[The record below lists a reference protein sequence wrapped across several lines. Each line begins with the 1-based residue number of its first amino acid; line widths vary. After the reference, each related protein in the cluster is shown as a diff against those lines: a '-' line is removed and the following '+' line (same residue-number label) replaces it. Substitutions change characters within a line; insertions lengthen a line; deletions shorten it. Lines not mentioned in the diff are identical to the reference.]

1 MIWQRCFGG
10 TGSEFSEHF
19 SQTEDGNFMVIG
31 MTNSQNGD
39 VIGNHSYPGGAD
51 VWMFE
56 FADGGGLLWQQ
67 CIGGWRDEFVEGAG
81 PVYKKSDYNYVIIAN
96 SDYTSDDVQCEIPDP
111 SGDAWVFE
119 IKDTTVGIPQTKAS
133 QSLKT
138 YPNPANNYVI
148 FETSVIARSGAT
160 KQSPMLTITNTFGL
174 QIAQLEIK
182 DTKTVW
188 DTRQVYSGVYF
199 YRVVIENTT
208 YSGKTVIQR

>member
-1 MIWQRCFGG
+1 M
-10 TGSEFSEHF
+10 
-19 SQTEDGNFMVIG
+19 
-31 MTNSQNGD
+31 
-39 VIGNHSYPGGAD
+39 
-51 VWMFE
+51 
-56 FADGGGLLWQQ
+56 LWQQ

-160 KQSPMLTITNTFGL
+160 KQSPMLTITNTFGQ